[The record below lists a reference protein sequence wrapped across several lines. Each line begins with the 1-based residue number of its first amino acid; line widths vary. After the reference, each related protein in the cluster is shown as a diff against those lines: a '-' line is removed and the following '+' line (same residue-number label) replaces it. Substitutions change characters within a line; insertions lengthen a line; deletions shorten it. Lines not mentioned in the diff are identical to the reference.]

1 MLERCKTAQERWGGV
16 HKLIDVW
23 LNERQDVIV
32 LFCGISTLKPFS
44 PRETPVSIK
53 IQAFCQILMDYC
65 SAGHFEI
72 YQQLLDEAK
81 HYDDGGLEQAKR
93 ALPVLEEMT
102 QQCVDFNDKY
112 DSAEHCLE
120 KISDL
125 SKDLSDLGETL
136 SERFELEDQL
146 IEKLHNV
153 HRDLALDSVQLKG

>member
-16 HKLIDVW
+16 HSMIDAW
-23 LNERQDVIV
+23 LNERQNVIV
-32 LFCGISTLKPFS
+32 LFCSINTLKPFS
-44 PRETPVSIK
+44 PRETPLSIK
-53 IQAFCQILMDYC
+53 VQVFCQILIDYC

-81 HYDDGGLEQAKR
+81 QYNDGGVELVKR
-93 ALPVLEEMT
+93 AYPILEEMT

-112 DSAEHCLE
+112 DTAEHCLE

-125 SKDLSDLGETL
+125 GKDLSDLGEML

-146 IEKLHNV
+146 IEKLHTIHEGIINN
-153 HRDLALDSVQLKG
+153 

>member
-1 MLERCKTAQERWGGV
+1 MLESCKTSQERWGGV
-16 HKLIDVW
+16 HKLIDGW

-32 LFCGISTLKPFS
+32 LFCGINTLKPFS

-72 YQQLLDEAK
+72 YQQLLEEAK
-81 HYDDGGLEQAKR
+81 HYDDGGTELANR
-93 ALPVLEEMT
+93 AYPVLEEMT

-112 DSAEHCLE
+112 DTAEHCIE
-120 KISDL
+120 KITDL
-125 SKDLSDLGETL
+125 QKDLSDLGEML

-153 HRDLALDSVQLKG
+153 HGELVAG

>member
-16 HKLIDVW
+16 HSMIDAW
-23 LNERQDVIV
+23 LNERQNVIV
-32 LFCGISTLKPFS
+32 LFCSINTLKPFS
-44 PRETPVSIK
+44 PRETPLSIK
-53 IQAFCQILMDYC
+53 VQAFCQILIDYC

-81 HYDDGGLEQAKR
+81 QYNDGGVELVKR
-93 ALPVLEEMT
+93 AYPILEEMT

-112 DSAEHCLE
+112 DTAEHCLE

-125 SKDLSDLGETL
+125 GKDLSDLGEML

-146 IEKLHNV
+146 IEKLHTI
-153 HRDLALDSVQLKG
+153 HKGIINN

>member
-1 MLERCKTAQERWGGV
+1 MLEGCKTAQERWGGV
-16 HKLIDVW
+16 HKLIDTW

-32 LFCGISTLKPFS
+32 LFCGINTLKPFS

-53 IQAFCQILMDYC
+53 IQAFCQILIDYC

-81 HYDDGGLEQAKR
+81 HYDDGGLELAKR
-93 ALPVLEEMT
+93 AIPVLEEMT

-112 DSAEHCLE
+112 DNAEHCLE

>member
-16 HKLIDVW
+16 HKLIDGW
-23 LNERQDVIV
+23 LNARQEVIV
-32 LFCGISTLKPFS
+32 LFCGINTLKPFS

-53 IQAFCQILMDYC
+53 IQAFCQLLMDYC

-81 HYDDGGLEQAKR
+81 QYDDGGLELAKR
-93 ALPVLEEMT
+93 AIPVLEEMT

-146 IEKLHNV
+146 IEKLHNA
-153 HRDLALDSVQLKG
+153 HRELTTS

>member
-16 HKLIDVW
+16 HKLIDAW
-23 LNERQDVIV
+23 LNERQEVII
-32 LFCGISTLKPFS
+32 LFCGISTLQPFS
-44 PRETPVSIK
+44 PKETPTSVK
-53 IQAFCQILMDYC
+53 VQAFCQVLIDYC

-72 YQQLLDEAK
+72 YQQLLEEAK
-81 HYDDGGLEQAKR
+81 LYDDGGLELAKR

-112 DSAEHCLE
+112 DTAEHCLE

-125 SKDLSDLGETL
+125 SKDLSDLGETI

-146 IEKLHNV
+146 IEKLHNA
-153 HRDLALDSVQLKG
+153 HRELTTI